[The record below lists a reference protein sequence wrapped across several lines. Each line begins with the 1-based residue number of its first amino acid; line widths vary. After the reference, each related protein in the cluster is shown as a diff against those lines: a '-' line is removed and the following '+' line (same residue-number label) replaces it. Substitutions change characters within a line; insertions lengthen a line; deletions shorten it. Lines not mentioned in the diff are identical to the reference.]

1 MGFQTQV
8 CLNVC
13 FSLLIIVRITFR
25 ILCSCT
31 VGASR
36 NKTTPWEVNIF
47 QRNECSLEDSATLYI
62 WSLWPFVCQPIR
74 APSQILYRFNT
85 SPVWNFWDQNARR
98 LGWGRGMREGCIRRI
113 DWSKR
118 AKTRGKKEY
127 DVTRNVG
134 VSFHTNLNT
143 DFWPF
148 PIHLFF
154 WLIAPIYIHTEL
166 ACKLNAL
173 QSH

>member
-1 MGFQTQV
+1 MSV
-8 CLNVC
+8 
-13 FSLLIIVRITFR
+13 SPYWLLYVLPSAFCAAAQLVPAEIKLLLGKWIFFKGMSVPWKIQLPYIFD
-25 ILCSCT
+25 LCDLLYVNQSELLARFCT
-31 VGASR
+31 DLINHQYEIFGT
-36 NKTTPWEVNIF
+36 KTHG
-47 QRNECSLEDSATLYI
+47 D
-62 WSLWPFVCQPIR
+62 
-74 APSQILYRFNT
+74 
-85 SPVWNFWDQNARR
+85 
-98 LGWGRGMREGCIRRI
+98 WGGGGGMREGCIRRI

-118 AKTRGKKEY
+118 AKTEGRRGMMSTCILIL
-127 DVTRNVG
+127 TRNVS

>member
-1 MGFQTQV
+1 MSF
-8 CLNVC
+8 C
-13 FSLLIIVRITFR
+13 
-25 ILCSCT
+25 ILCNCT

-47 QRNECSLEDSATLYI
+47 QRNECSLAKIQLPFIFDLCELLYVNQ
-62 WSLWPFVCQPIR
+62 SELL
-74 APSQILYRFNT
+74 ARFCT
-85 SPVWNFWDQNARR
+85 DLIHHQYEIFGTKTHGD
-98 LGWGRGMREGCIRRI
+98 WGGGGGMREGCIRRI

-118 AKTRGKKEY
+118 AKSEGRRGMMSTYIYIDTNSK
-127 DVTRNVG
+127 RLS